1 MQNNYIKELAI
12 KTYQEEQV
20 TISRVKRK
28 RVFYRHRM
36 FVGYVLLFALS
47 FLYYG

>member
-20 TISRVKRK
+20 ERRQVRTTRS
-28 RVFYRHRM
+28 FYRHR
-36 FVGYVLLFALS
+36 FVVGFVVIFAIS
-47 FLYYG
+47 FLQYG